1 MNRSKLVNSLRSAK
15 DAATVRLAP
24 LAAGA
29 TALTVSGGAFAQD
42 GFDAGSITAQ
52 IASHGATAV
61 SIVGAFI
68 LAVWGLKAMGL
79 LKRG

>member
-1 MNRSKLVNSLRSAK
+1 MNLRTRFTNAK
-15 DAATVRLAP
+15 DAVSVRLAP

-42 GFDAGSITAQ
+42 GFDAASITSAITTNTG
-52 IASHGATAV
+52 IAVGF
-61 SIVGAFI
+61 VGAFI
-68 LAVWGLKAMGL
+68 LGVWTLRAMGL